1 MADATHFEVGDE
13 VEVTSP
19 IHNMRGTT
27 FPAKI
32 VAKFRTKSKF
42 KVEYNRVKARIDRKI
57 SGGHK
62 GGKAALR
69 EEVDAA
75 LLRPPPPRESDYRFK
90 LGDVVDAFFCGGW
103 WEGVVVSDV
112 LVDNTLGVYFRF
124 AKEKFEFE
132 PEELRLHREWVKG
145 SWVPP
150 LQQGDVLDAKEPK
163 TGMNEELIEGTT
175 VEVCTDEDGFQGA
188 WFAANIVK
196 VMEKDKFFIRYK
208 TIKTDDNKE
217 LLTEEVDAKHIRPR
231 PPKVVAAE
239 SFSLT
244 EDVDA
249 FYNDGW
255 WEGVIRKVL
264 PGRRYKVYFKGTDDE
279 LMFQHSDL
287 RPRQDW
293 MDRTWVMAS
302 QALKH

>member
-32 VAKFRTKSKF
+32 VAKSRTKSKF

-75 LLRPPPPRESDYRFK
+75 LLRPPPPRQSDYRFK

>member
-32 VAKFRTKSKF
+32 VARSRTKSKF

-150 LQQGDVLDAKEPK
+150 LQQGVNAKEPK
-163 TGMNEELIEGTT
+163 TGMEEELIEGTT

-244 EDVDA
+244 EEVDA

-302 QALKH
+302 QV

>member
-1 MADATHFEVGDE
+1 MADAHFEVGDE

-32 VAKFRTKSKF
+32 VAKSRTKSKF
-42 KVEYNRVKARIDRKI
+42 KVEYNRAKARIDRKI
-57 SGGHK
+57 GAGHK
-62 GGKAALR
+62 GGDAALR
-69 EEVDAA
+69 EEVDAV

-103 WEGVVVSDV
+103 WEGVVVTDV
-112 LVDNTLGVYFRF
+112 LVDNNTFGVYFRF

-145 SWVPP
+145 SWIPP
-150 LQQGDVLDAKEPK
+150 LQQGDVSDAKEPEIPTK
-163 TGMNEELIEGTT
+163 EELIEGTA

-196 VMEKDKFFIRYK
+196 VMEKDKFLVRYK
-208 TIKTDDNKE
+208 AIKTDDNRE
-217 LLTEEVDAKHIRPR
+217 LLTEEVDAKHVRPR
-231 PPKVVAAE
+231 PPKVVVAG

-244 EDVDA
+244 EEVDA

-264 PGRRYKVYFKGTDDE
+264 HGRRYKVYFKGTDDE
-279 LMFQHSDL
+279 LLLQHSDL

-293 MDRTWVMAS
+293 IDRTWVMAS

>member
-1 MADATHFEVGDE
+1 MADDPHFEVGDE

-27 FPAKI
+27 FQAKI
-32 VAKFRTKSKF
+32 VAKSRTKSKF

-132 PEELRLHREWVKG
+132 PEELRLHREWEKG

-163 TGMNEELIEGTT
+163 IQMKEELMEGTT

-217 LLTEEVDAKHIRPR
+217 LLTEEVDAEHIRPR

-244 EDVDA
+244 EEVDA

>member
-1 MADATHFEVGDE
+1 ME
-13 VEVTSP
+13 
-19 IHNMRGTT
+19 
-27 FPAKI
+27 
-32 VAKFRTKSKF
+32 
-42 KVEYNRVKARIDRKI
+42 
-57 SGGHK
+57 
-62 GGKAALR
+62 
-69 EEVDAA
+69 
-75 LLRPPPPRESDYRFK
+75 
-90 LGDVVDAFFCGGW
+90 
-103 WEGVVVSDV
+103 
-112 LVDNTLGVYFRF
+112 
-124 AKEKFEFE
+124 
-132 PEELRLHREWVKG
+132 
-145 SWVPP
+145 
-150 LQQGDVLDAKEPK
+150 
-163 TGMNEELIEGTT
+163 EELIEGTT

-244 EDVDA
+244 EEVDA

-302 QALKH
+302 QIMNLQSVSNGAWSVLTMKRKFDRTHGIGYGIVCADCGDDHQNDSDDDAWVLGEDWQARAVLKICTFCRGESGHWYDECPKRKKT